1 METSKKLLGYRRKK
15 KEEWIKSDTWT
26 TIDERKATKKKLN
39 DAKSQRLKEQLQS
52 RYSELDKEVKR
63 KTRAD
68 KRAFI
73 ENLADEAEAA
83 AQTQNMATLYKIT
96 KTLTGGFKNSD
107 IPVKDVDGNVVT
119 CEVKQTQRWKTHFET
134 ILNKCATICGG
145 IMESYQKHMPD
156 AGSFPKQVPQED
168 TANLLAEQNLQHGS
182 P

>member
-1 METSKKLLGYRRKK
+1 MTKEPKYRDSFPAILPKNPNTEKAFQLDFKNRFRILQEEQELNIDSFNQALMETSKKLLGYRRKK

-83 AQTQNMATLYKIT
+83 AQTQNNCHTVQD
-96 KTLTGGFKNSD
+96 N
-107 IPVKDVDGNVVT
+107 
-119 CEVKQTQRWKTHFET
+119 
-134 ILNKCATICGG
+134 
-145 IMESYQKHMPD
+145 
-156 AGSFPKQVPQED
+156 
-168 TANLLAEQNLQHGS
+168 QNADWRF
-182 P
+182 

>member
-83 AQTQNMATLYKIT
+83 AQTQNNCHTVQD
-96 KTLTGGFKNSD
+96 N
-107 IPVKDVDGNVVT
+107 
-119 CEVKQTQRWKTHFET
+119 
-134 ILNKCATICGG
+134 
-145 IMESYQKHMPD
+145 
-156 AGSFPKQVPQED
+156 
-168 TANLLAEQNLQHGS
+168 QNADWRF
-182 P
+182 